1 MHGTLPISEDFAL
14 ASLRDGRAERANV
27 AALAREWGWSRDK
40 VSQQLDAWRQNG
52 DLPPGPKRRATRRKE
67 SAAPKK
73 GALKA
78 APKAALPAAVSV
90 PIAPVSVPIAP
101 EVVPPAPV
109 AAPPAAVAEPAAPVA
124 APGPAA
130 VGPGRARRIGRLL
143 GAITLAGVGI
153 VLAGIGMVETTAFAV
168 RVGGLLFAALAIC
181 ADALVLVMP
190 AAVAA
195 LWRRRSLGAIAA
207 AALWLV
213 GCAVSLAN
221 LSGYIGSSD
230 DGFMAVRTSQALQRS
245 LALEELARLRHER
258 TAIVEMRPVKALQV
272 ALLHARR
279 ANQPALREALAL
291 AERRD
296 ALEAELSTFAAKLPT
311 IPQIATV
318 DPSANVLSEITGAN
332 ISELNLRRLRLF
344 LLLILPLCGGFA
356 FSLALSLVR
365 APQARA

>member
-1 MHGTLPISEDFAL
+1 MHGTLPIAEDFAL

-52 DLPPGPKRRATRRKE
+52 DLPPAPKRRTTKRKE
-67 SAAPKK
+67 A
-73 GALKA
+73 A
-78 APKAALPAAVSV
+78 APKAALPA
-90 PIAPVSVPIAP
+90 PVA
-101 EVVPPAPV
+101 VPPAPV
-109 AAPPAAVAEPAAPVA
+109 AVPPAPVAIPVASIPAAPIAIA
-124 APGPAA
+124 APANIGPS
-130 VGPGRARRIGRLL
+130 RARRIGRLL
-143 GAITLAGVGI
+143 GATALAGVGV

-168 RVGGLLFAALAIC
+168 RVGGVLFAALAIC
-181 ADALVLVMP
+181 ADALVLLMP
-190 AAVAA
+190 AVVGG
-195 LWRRRSLGAIAA
+195 LWRRRSFGAIAA

-213 GCAVSLAN
+213 GCAVSVAN

-258 TAIVEMRPVKALQV
+258 TTIVELRPVKALQA

-279 ANQPALREALAL
+279 ASQPALREALAV

-332 ISELNLRRLRLF
+332 VSELNLRRLRLF

-365 APQARA
+365 TPQARA